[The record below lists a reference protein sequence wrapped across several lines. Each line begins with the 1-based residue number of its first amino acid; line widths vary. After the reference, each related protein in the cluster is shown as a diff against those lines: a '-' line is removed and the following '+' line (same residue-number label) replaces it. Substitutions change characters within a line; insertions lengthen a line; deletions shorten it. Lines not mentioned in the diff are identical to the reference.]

1 VRDERHAV
9 KPMPQIVG
17 IARVELSVSDL
28 DRSVAWYC
36 RLLGARDVF
45 RNRNVDRAFSACAIL
60 EPASRT
66 VLAFTQ
72 HDVREGSQ
80 FTPHRVG
87 LDHLSFAV
95 PDRAALDAWQAR
107 LDELGIEHDAIDDQ
121 GFAVAL
127 NLRDPDRIAVE
138 FYFLPRR
145 GGRETPPA

>member
-1 VRDERHAV
+1 VRDERHTV

-17 IARVELSVSDL
+17 IAHVELSVSDL

-60 EPASRT
+60 EPASRM

-80 FTPHRVG
+80 FTPRRVG

-127 NLRDPDRIAVE
+127 NLRDPDGIALE

>member
-1 VRDERHAV
+1 LT
-9 KPMPQIVG
+9 PPITG
-17 IARVELSVSDL
+17 IAHVELSVSDL
-28 DRSVAWYC
+28 ERSVEWYC
-36 RLLGARDVF
+36 RVLGARDVY
-45 RNRNVDRAFSACAIL
+45 RNRNDERGFSACAIL

-72 HDVREGSQ
+72 HDVVEGSG

-95 PDRAALDAWQAR
+95 PDRAALEAWQAR

-127 NLRDPDRIAVE
+127 NLRDPDGIAVE
-138 FYFLPRR
+138 FYVLIRR
-145 GGRETPPA
+145 AER